1 MRSNYKIYCW
11 WLNNEEMSENRKNS
25 LENLKTLT
33 SCDIVF
39 ITMETL
45 PNYILPDYP
54 LHEGYQY
61 LSEIQQGD

>member
-39 ITMETL
+39 ITKETL
-45 PNYILPDYP
+45 PNN
-54 LHEGYQY
+54 GK
-61 LSEIQQGD
+61 LSIKL